1 MNAYEGKKVVF
12 SPGCKHHSSGLHHSH
27 PLIKVKFVF
36 DYQVFFVVLCDG
48 RYPYDVPAEYN
59 IHCITSHTH
68 TYLHHHHFLTGEKS
82 PPPPPLWIRKMSKSI
97 HQHSVGRI
105 SRTARYPIRHFTYV
119 EVFGEVATSYVVEF
133 SKCAPSSKTDG
144 AQNRRYLI
152 GCGAFYFL
160 VTPVIWVSTD
170 MYMCTWWLVD
180 GLGRVVSSRVRFQ
193 FLLYS

>member
-1 MNAYEGKKVVF
+1 MQRCPVSSAKRHVVFIMYQQYCPLCSVLKMNAYEGKKVVF

-82 PPPPPLWIRKMSKSI
+82 PPLPPSASEKCPNRFTNIRLGA
-97 HQHSVGRI
+97 SVELHVI
-105 SRTARYPIRHFTYV
+105 QYV
-119 EVFGEVATSYVVEF
+119 TSH
-133 SKCAPSSKTDG
+133 T
-144 AQNRRYLI
+144 
-152 GCGAFYFL
+152 
-160 VTPVIWVSTD
+160 
-170 MYMCTWWLVD
+170 
-180 GLGRVVSSRVRFQ
+180 
-193 FLLYS
+193 